1 MLQPAATTEKKL
13 QGRADQSTVLEV
25 LERPAVDAFQSPPP
39 GSSRSPSRSGAPASS
54 PRSSTTSTR
63 PPVSPA
69 LNTVG
74 AAALVILPAAYLL
87 GLALVYL
94 HVTPGATRRLAAL
107 ASVVAS
113 ASLTAF
119 MFLSLSSASCGC
131 SQPQLPSS
139 RARVEA
145 QPSRSG
151 MARMGQ
157 TWPARCEW
165 LETFS
170 SSAPPPT
177 WRPWPSCSGA
187 PTCSWPPHRSTRD
200 WGLRRFVWR
209 RGGMSQVGAGRAGAR
224 PSHGVQGGGAAL
236 GGEIGIGLPERPRF
250 LGTKLTSNFYGPT

>member
-1 MLQPAATTEKKL
+1 MLQPAVTTEKKL

-107 ASVVAS
+107 AYVVAS

-145 QPSRSG
+145 QPSRCG
-151 MARMGQ
+151 VARRGQ

-165 LETFS
+165 LKT
-170 SSAPPPT
+170 
-177 WRPWPSCSGA
+177 
-187 PTCSWPPHRSTRD
+187 
-200 WGLRRFVWR
+200 
-209 RGGMSQVGAGRAGAR
+209 
-224 PSHGVQGGGAAL
+224 
-236 GGEIGIGLPERPRF
+236 
-250 LGTKLTSNFYGPT
+250 